1 MGTKHEENLDSNL
14 CKDLAEAIETLTHTG
29 LKTLDQAVMKKLKN
43 ICKRSDKYIEH
54 TYYLLLHQ
62 LKKDH
67 AEVRYS
73 TFQICDEIFRRSHC
87 FRELLI
93 ADMQLIFELT
103 AETNPDKPLP
113 PPRPTAVSLKRL
125 ALKTIQQWH
134 EIYGKGYKKLALG
147 YNYLRQCK
155 KIDFNSL
162 AAADETERSRQEEVD
177 RRLNTIKQERS
188 KKVLKEITEKED
200 EISNTVTS
208 LKNCIN
214 LLLPHPEDFF
224 IIDNESSSMEVDDNK
239 FRCLTDENVSVRKCV
254 DDEEQ
259 EEPYEGDAQ
268 SSQFREVGIVSSTQM
283 LSVNLNL
290 SSEVCIKETEENSA
304 VIENA
309 RELAK
314 LIDTRYLPT
323 VKTWLQILTKATGFN
338 TQIKKIVQIKVKL
351 ESILSKYKRLNIQS
365 ADTESVS
372 TDSELEEVCED
383 ETSKQSAVY
392 QGKTEGPDHKPGNI
406 ENSVDST
413 INDPQPSTSYSTPEM
428 DRKKKLLSV
437 APKLPFDIDL
447 YHWEDETMPVP
458 TMVNSSA
465 EGHRFW
471 SASGES
477 IDELPVPEEYA
488 SLRTRVIEFT
498 GDFQPVMHTCR
509 TPLPSGKLCPRKDRV
524 KCPFHGLIVLRD
536 ESGKCINPED
546 EQKLAAKAEKE
557 KQEIP
562 DWQDPQLLKEIEAA
576 TGIDLKIPEKHKR
589 RKKKESKY
597 PGLTDIKKKQNTATK
612 RLEKKI
618 FKRAT
623 VKKIAASLDNLDH
636 RRFRDKFGDQ
646 FNYVHDTS

>member
-1 MGTKHEENLDSNL
+1 MGTKHEENLNSNL
-14 CKDLAEAIETLTHTG
+14 CKDLAEAVESLTHTG
-29 LKTLDQAVMKKLKN
+29 LKTLDQAVLKKLKN

-67 AEVRYS
+67 AEIRYS

-103 AETNPDKPLP
+103 VETNPEKPLP
-113 PPRPTAVSLKRL
+113 PPRPTALNLKWL
-125 ALKTIQQWH
+125 SLKTIQQWH

-162 AAADETERSRQEEVD
+162 TVADEAERSRQEEVH
-177 RRLNTIKQERS
+177 RRLSTINQERS
-188 KKVLKEITEKED
+188 KKVLKDITEKED
-200 EISNTVTS
+200 EISNTVRS
-208 LKNCIN
+208 LENCIN

-224 IIDNESSSMEVDDNK
+224 IIDNESSSAEVDDDR
-239 FRCLTDENVSVRKCV
+239 FRFLTEENVSVRKYI
-254 DDEEQ
+254 DD
-259 EEPYEGDAQ
+259 EEPYEGDAH
-268 SSQFREVGIVSSTQM
+268 SSQFREVGIVSSTQT

-304 VIENA
+304 IIENA

-314 LIDTRYLPT
+314 LIDTRHLPT
-323 VKTWLQILTKATGFN
+323 VKSWLQILTKATGFN
-338 TQIKKIVQIKVKL
+338 TEIKRIVQIKVNL

-383 ETSKQSAVY
+383 ETLKQSAVW
-392 QGKTEGPDHKPGNI
+392 QMKTEGPNYKPGNT
-406 ENSVDST
+406 ENSMDSTVDS
-413 INDPQPSTSYSTPEM
+413 PQPSTSYSTPEM
-428 DRKKKLLSV
+428 DRKKKLMSV
-437 APKLPFDIDL
+437 APKIPFDIDL
-447 YHWEDETMPVP
+447 YHWEDEKMPVP

-509 TPLPSGKLCPRKDRV
+509 VPLPSGKLCPRKDRI
-524 KCPFHGLIVLRD
+524 KCPFHGLIVPRD
-536 ESGKCINPED
+536 EAGKCINPED
-546 EQKLAAKAEKE
+546 EQKLTAKAEKE
-557 KQEIP
+557 KPEIP
-562 DWQDPQLLKEIEAA
+562 DWQDPQLLKEIQAA
-576 TGIDLKIPEKHKR
+576 TGIDLKMPEKNKR

-618 FKRAT
+618 FKSAT